1 MESSCQ
7 RQLSLLLP
15 TECMVEKRVWLI
27 ARWLIMVAFRP
38 LIAIFLSRNVLSS
51 TSQISKYEFF
61 VDKSSKNRKI
71 TNRTYCRLAK
81 IPWANFVAALRPR
94 PLIHLTAQIYIIFHN
109 NQQLTVIEHWIEGR
123 KMKISKGCHD
133 HSEFVRWRRWTLT
146 ISTFHIVFFGFSS

>member
-51 TSQISKYEFF
+51 TSQLSKYEFF

-71 TNRTYCRLAK
+71 TNRTYWLRFRG
-81 IPWANFVAALRPR
+81 PNFVAALRPR
-94 PLIHLTAQIYIIFHN
+94 PLVHLAAQICIIFHN